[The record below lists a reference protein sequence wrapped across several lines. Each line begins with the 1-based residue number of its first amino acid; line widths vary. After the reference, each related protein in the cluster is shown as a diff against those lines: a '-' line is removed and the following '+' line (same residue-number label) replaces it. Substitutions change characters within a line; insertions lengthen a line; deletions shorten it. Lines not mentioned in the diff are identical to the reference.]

1 MTSFCYDFI
10 DIIIISFIMPVVN
23 AKNRQAM
30 PFNSDNSADDI
41 QHHDIEDNDS
51 KSDQI
56 RS

>member
-1 MTSFCYDFI
+1 
-10 DIIIISFIMPVVN
+10 MPVVN

-30 PFNSDNSADDI
+30 PFSSDNSADDI